1 MKNTPIIENIVLY
14 YQSCGVKVS
23 KNKVERMSGVGVWP
37 VNASKGMRLVPVGP
51 SYIRE
56 RGINTNLSTSGTPL
70 SFITISH
77 HFT

>member
-1 MKNTPIIENIVLY
+1 MKNTLIIKNIVLY